1 MRLKTSSENAH
12 KLLLSI
18 PHHSCTKA
26 IDNCWKINPDG
37 RVAAQGVLWLFCW
50 GKTGM
55 NSENARRVA
64 VKVFD
69 EIMPISFTKLD
80 ALVDHEYARRA
91 RYASHNIENEL
102 KQILA
107 KHGVR
112 VLN

>member
-1 MRLKTSSENAH
+1 MRLKTSVENAR

-18 PHHSCTKA
+18 PHQTCARA
-26 IDNCWKINPDG
+26 ISHCWKVNPDG
-37 RVAAQGVLWLFCW
+37 TVAAQSVLWLFCW

-55 NSENARRVA
+55 NSEIARRA
-64 VKVFD
+64 AAEVFD
-69 EIMPISFTKLD
+69 EIMPISFGQLD